1 VVQEDLSPDSMGK
14 GEKDSTLPATGSAA
28 AAAALDA
35 VKKVASTGFVRQR
48 FKVLPG
54 GQPQAS
60 SAVALAGD
68 VALLEPEADA
78 EAELGLAEAAAEA
91 PEGTEA
97 GKQPIGFAIE
107 AVATAIGAAM
117 EAQAPAKGDAKVDK
131 IREARMKGYTGD
143 ACETCGSMAMV
154 RNGTCTK
161 CIDCGSTSG
170 CS

>member
-1 VVQEDLSPDSMGK
+1 M
-14 GEKDSTLPATGSAA
+14 
-28 AAAALDA
+28 
-35 VKKVASTGFVRQR
+35 
-48 FKVLPG
+48 LPG

-68 VALLEPEADA
+68 VALLEADADA

-91 PEGTEA
+91 PEGAEA
-97 GKQPIGFAIE
+97 GKEPIGFAIE
-107 AVATAIGAAM
+107 AVAAAVGTALNA
-117 EAQAPAKGDAKVDK
+117 APAKGEAKADK

-143 ACETCGSMAMV
+143 ACETCGSMAVV

-161 CIDCGSTSG
+161 CLDCGSTSG

>member
-1 VVQEDLSPDSMGK
+1 
-14 GEKDSTLPATGSAA
+14 
-28 AAAALDA
+28 
-35 VKKVASTGFVRQR
+35 STGFVRQR

-68 VALLEPEADA
+68 VDLLEPEADV
-78 EAELGLAEAAAEA
+78 EAELGLAEAAATA
-91 PEGTEA
+91 PEAETD
-97 GKQPIGFAIE
+97 KQPIGFAIE

-117 EAQAPAKGDAKVDK
+117 EAQSPAKGVGKAEK

-161 CIDCGSTSG
+161 CVDCGSTSG